1 MRKERVK
8 GNPQNPQPLRTEDEE
23 EDLNENRMRAAA
35 QARGLTERERDEG
48 RGLTE
53 RETKEAIKT
62 PPPPAPHSRV
72 QRAETPSPRENEG
85 KKRQVAVSPWMFDLL
100 RTPRGA
106 TPPRTRGVQCGP
118 GRARLA
124 GLHRD
129 DAIPAVRD
137 DGRVRSAEQ
146 VPYSGLCPVQRL
158 GVRCC

>member
-35 QARGLTERERDEG
+35 QA

-106 TPPRTRGVQCGP
+106 TPPRTRGAQCDP

-146 VPYSGLCPVQRL
+146 VPYSG
-158 GVRCC
+158 